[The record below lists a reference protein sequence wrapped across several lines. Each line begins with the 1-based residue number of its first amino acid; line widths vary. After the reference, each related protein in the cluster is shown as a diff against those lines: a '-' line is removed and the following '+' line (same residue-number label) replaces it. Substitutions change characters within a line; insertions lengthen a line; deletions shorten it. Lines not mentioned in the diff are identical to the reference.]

1 MNIPGS
7 LMGPSLLGCARE
19 NAIATDTRIRT
30 TAVMAM
36 QQRLASRRVHSGAHR
51 STCRRAAVVCRA
63 SAVVQPYEVK
73 ALVNDKGF
81 TFIDVRTP
89 EEHAEG
95 AKRYMKSMPVAFMS
109 EKGPR
114 MNNRFKQHRAGTPST
129 LVSSCLDE
137 VLRLEALRLEV
148 LEPEVLEVRVL
159 RGQEFV
165 EMFPNKMSRVLIA
178 CDDGTD
184 RTELAYGMIEELGYS
199 SVKVVEGGI
208 FAVLEVD
215 PLDAKDKAPKWR
227 LVGQTSGVRYA
238 FNDGAGAQKGDFD
251 DGA

>member
-19 NAIATDTRIRT
+19 YAIATDTRTRT

-114 MNNRFKQHRAGTPST
+114 MNNRFKQ
-129 LVSSCLDE
+129 
-137 VLRLEALRLEV
+137 
-148 LEPEVLEVRVL
+148 
-159 RGQEFV
+159 EFV

>member
-1 MNIPGS
+1 MFRDEHSWVTHGS
-7 LMGPSLLGCARE
+7 LAFGPARE

-51 STCRRAAVVCRA
+51 SNCRRAAVVCRA

-114 MNNRFKQHRAGTPST
+114 MNNRFK
-129 LVSSCLDE
+129 
-137 VLRLEALRLEV
+137 
-148 LEPEVLEVRVL
+148 
-159 RGQEFV
+159 QEFV